1 MSGEW
6 DSGQTPSLIYLIIYR
21 QVKCA
26 WESLFLTFSTRS
38 MSKGQT
44 QAACNAVINFLES
57 ALSSNVPT
65 TKSMAYSNQIWLA
78 VFEVVLIRFDD
89 TTPKPMKQVLGGLFK
104 LLKKHPDAAEASRI
118 QAGLMDRIMPSII
131 LADPR
136 SRLKSSLVSL
146 ERLVRES
153 GMSTSTLMSLMYDWL
168 VGHYEEWQP
177 LYSRHCRVLS
187 VDLSPLQGT
196 DVSYADVSISVKH
209 SISTIFSLAILIHAK
224 EHGFM
229 STGGS
234 LMASLHKN
242 ANAENKDP
250 GQSCYPLTSWIQP
263 TKHIMLENMEYLE
276 LFSRSILLPL
286 LEADIKVFRAFIAD
300 LPLGPVLTG
309 NMENAGSVDEFILLF
324 SALGAGKKI
333 GFVHEDR
340 K

>member
-1 MSGEW
+1 
-6 DSGQTPSLIYLIIYR
+6 
-21 QVKCA
+21 
-26 WESLFLTFSTRS
+26 

-57 ALSSNVPT
+57 ASSSNIST
-65 TKSMAYSNQIWLA
+65 TKHMAYSNQTWLA

-89 TTPKPMKQVLGGLFK
+89 TTPKPMKQVLSGLFK
-104 LLKKHPDAAEASRI
+104 FLKKHPDAAEARRI
-118 QAGLMDRIMPSII
+118 QTGLMDKIMPSII

-153 GMSTSTLMSLMYDWL
+153 GMSTSTLMSLIYDWL
-168 VGHYEEWQP
+168 VAHYEEWQS
-177 LYSRHCRVLS
+177 LYARHCQALS
-187 VDLSPLQGT
+187 VDISPLHRT
-196 DVSYADVSISVKH
+196 DVKYDDVSISVKH
-209 SISTIFSLAILIHAK
+209 NISTIFSLAILIHAQK
-224 EHGFM
+224 HGFV

-234 LMASLHKN
+234 LMAFMHRN
-242 ANAENKDP
+242 ANEENKDP
-250 GQSCYPLTSWIQP
+250 GQSCYPLASWIRP

-286 LEADIKVFRAFIAD
+286 LEADIKAFRAFIAD
-300 LPLGPVLTG
+300 LPLDPVLTG
-309 NMENAGSVDEFILLF
+309 NMEGAGSVDEFILLF
-324 SALGAGKKI
+324 SALGVGKKI